1 MTSGNYEN
9 LIDVLDR
16 HFGHVIVMYR

>member
-16 HFGHVIVMYR
+16 HFGDIIVMYR